1 MSSDP
6 QTSVCRS
13 SPPGVLS
20 WFAGGILTA
29 ALTFPIWAM
38 TPRDFDK
45 FGAVKFEAVVL
56 VAALALALMGMEGIR
71 IRSFGLKATAALV
84 LVGMLVLH
92 SLLAALF
99 SANPV
104 TGVMGNNMRY
114 DGFYMIAGNAVLF
127 ALAYRLSAD
136 SGPPALSR
144 MARVLVLAAL
154 PVWGY
159 GFLQLAGHDPF
170 LWQSFRGAGGRIF
183 STLGNP
189 IFLGG
194 YTAMVVPVAVGLA
207 VGLRGF
213 ARWGWI
219 AAAGI
224 GTAALVFTAARAG
237 WLGLAV
243 GIVLMAAF
251 ALRWSCGR
259 KTFRV
264 LVAVGVIAGAVVFV
278 GLNISPSERQ
288 GARLESRA
296 VSITTPGGSLDEGR
310 LAIWDISLAMIADHT
325 VFGVELDEMGEQ
337 FEKYRTAAFD
347 RAEGADKKADKP
359 HSSALEW
366 AVETGIPG
374 AVLFVCLVGVI
385 LGGGLMWLWH
395 GGPGGRDN
403 FQMDQSS
410 SRSQAVLERGERWEF
425 LGLVSGA
432 TAYLAQSLVTV
443 TAIGVDG
450 VWWIILGL
458 VAGLGLWSEYGLAE
472 HHVSIRGIRRRFA
485 GVAQVKGKDEAC

>member
-1 MSSDP
+1 MSP
-6 QTSVCRS
+6 NLHRLPYGS
-13 SPPGVLS
+13 SPDASFFWPASAL
-20 WFAGGILTA
+20 LTA
-29 ALTFPIWAM
+29 GLTLPIWAM

-56 VAALALALMGMEGIR
+56 VAGLALALIGMEGIR
-71 IRSFGLKATAALV
+71 IRSFGLKATSALV
-84 LVGMLVLH
+84 LAGMLVLH

-99 SANPV
+99 SAHPV

-127 ALAYRLSAD
+127 VLAYRLSSN
-136 SGPPALSR
+136 SGSPALSR
-144 MARVLVLAAL
+144 MARALVLAAL

-159 GFLQLAGHDPF
+159 GFLQLAGLDPF
-170 LWQSFRGAGGRIF
+170 LWESFRGAGGRIF

-207 VGLRGF
+207 VSLRGF

-219 AAAGI
+219 VAAGI

-237 WLGLAV
+237 WLGL
-243 GIVLMAAF
+243 GFGLVLLVAF
-251 ALRWSCGR
+251 AWRWGYGR
-259 KTFRV
+259 AMLKV
-264 LVAVGVIAGAVVFV
+264 LTAAGVTAAVVVLV
-278 GLNISPSERQ
+278 GLNISSSERQ
-288 GARLESRA
+288 GARLEARA

-310 LAIWDISLAMIADHT
+310 LAIWDISLAMIADHP
-325 VFGVELDEMGEQ
+325 VFGVGPDEMGEQ

-359 HSSALEW
+359 HSSVLEW
-366 AVETGIPG
+366 VVETGVPG
-374 AVLFVCLVGVI
+374 VFLFVCLVGVI
-385 LGGGLMWLWH
+385 LWRGLVGLWQ
-395 GGPGGRDN
+395 GSPGGRDN
-403 FQMDQSS
+403 SPLDQSS
-410 SRSQAVLERGERWEF
+410 SRSQAVPVRGERWEF

-432 TAYLAQSLVTV
+432 AAYLAQSLVTV

-458 VAGLGLWSEYGLAE
+458 VAGLGVWSEHGLGE
-472 HHVSIRGIRRRFA
+472 HHGSIRGIRRRLA
-485 GVAQVKGKDEAC
+485 GMAQAKGKDKAC